1 MTDQRGSDPNPDSV
15 PEHDSDVAPDSPPAA
30 QDDAA
35 RTEADQ
41 HAATRTAGA
50 DADAADEG
58 AAGDRSSG
66 SAPFADVDLAP
77 GADSDPLI
85 D

>member
-1 MTDQRGSDPNPDSV
+1 MTDQRGGDPNPDSL
-15 PEHDSDVAPDSPPAA
+15 PEDNSDVAPDSPPAT

-35 RTEADQ
+35 RTDIEE
-41 HAATRTAGA
+41 HAAARTAEVGA
-50 DADAADEG
+50 GDEG

-66 SAPFADVDLAP
+66 SAHFADVDQAP
-77 GADSDPLI
+77 VADRDPLI